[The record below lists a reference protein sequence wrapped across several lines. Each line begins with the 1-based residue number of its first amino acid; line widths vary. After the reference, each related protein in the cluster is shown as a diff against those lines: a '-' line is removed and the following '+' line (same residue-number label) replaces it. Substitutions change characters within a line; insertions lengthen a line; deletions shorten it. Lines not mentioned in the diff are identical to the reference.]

1 MILLIFQQFAFS
13 KLDLGKIVDLLI
25 VTEFENG
32 KVKMMTRGIKLLTWF
47 KYKQRFFSINVF

>member
-13 KLDLGKIVDLLI
+13 KLDLGKIIDLLI

-32 KVKMMTRGIKLLTWF
+32 KVKMMNRGIKLLTWF